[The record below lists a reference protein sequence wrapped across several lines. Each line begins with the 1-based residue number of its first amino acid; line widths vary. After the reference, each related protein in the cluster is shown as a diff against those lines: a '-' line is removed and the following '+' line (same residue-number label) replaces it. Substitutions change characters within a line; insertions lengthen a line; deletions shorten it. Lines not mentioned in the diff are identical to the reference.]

1 MRRLVITAVVA
12 VFLTVPTVASAQ
24 GYPTV
29 AQANAFTAKGTFTAS
44 AAPESG
50 SATGRAPTTSTAPPP
65 AARTHATAGSS
76 SGTQHIYIPFERSQG
91 CYSHDWVRLESN
103 YTLTWHVDDG
113 PHCS

>member
-29 AQANAFTAKGTFTAS
+29 AQANAFTAKGNIHGQCGAGIWICNGPS
-44 AAPESG
+44 SYYINC
-50 SATGRAPTTSTAPPP
+50 SP
-65 AARTHATAGSS
+65 ARGAHSRDCWLVEWY
-76 SGTQHIYIPFERSQG
+76 QHIYIPFERSQG